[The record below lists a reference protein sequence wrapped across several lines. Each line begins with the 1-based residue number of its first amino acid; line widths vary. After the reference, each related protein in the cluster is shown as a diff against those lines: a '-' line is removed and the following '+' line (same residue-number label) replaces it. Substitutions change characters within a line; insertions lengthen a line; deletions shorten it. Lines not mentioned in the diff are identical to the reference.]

1 MQYVI
6 ILSLDVA
13 IGCSPFRNSG
23 LVNLLINI
31 TGGYYYGFC
40 GGGVSCS

>member
-6 ILSLDVA
+6 IICVGVA
-13 IGCSPFRNSG
+13 IGASPFRNSG

-31 TGGYYYGFC
+31 TGG
-40 GGGVSCS
+40 